1 MISEINDL
9 LSAYDPNREIDI
21 SWLYC
26 DTETLRERIREH
38 VSHDGRRFTMR
49 EVCCYIRSIS
59 HKIGK
64 RIIGDEAYDEEFA
77 QENPWTESTEEFIQT
92 WKEISKIL
100 KEEAHL
106 AGRDMCIVA
115 IHTLIDRLRYQ
126 PYGDEVHSNDELDYI
141 FQKLYRGEQL
151 TETEQNLMMESV
163 RNEPRFDYVT
173 WWDEFTR

>member
-1 MISEINDL
+1 MQSEINDL
-9 LSAYDPNREIDI
+9 LSAYDHNREVDT
-21 SWLYC
+21 SWLDC
-26 DTETLRERIREH
+26 DAETLRERIREH
-38 VSHDGRRFTMR
+38 INNNGRRFTMR
-49 EVCCYIRSIS
+49 EVARYIHSIS

-77 QENPWTESTEEFIQT
+77 QENPWTDSTEEFIQT

-100 KEEAHL
+100 KEEANL
-106 AGRDMCIVA
+106 TGGEMDVVA

-126 PYGDEVHSNDELDYI
+126 PYGDEVHSNDEIDRI

-151 TETEQNLMMESV
+151 TETERNLMMESI
-163 RNEPRFDYVT
+163 RNEQHFYYVT

>member
-21 SWLYC
+21 SWLDC
-26 DTETLRERIREH
+26 DTETLRERIRERINH
-38 VSHDGRRFTMR
+38 NGRRFTMR
-49 EVCCYIRSIS
+49 EVARYIRSID
-59 HKIGK
+59 HEIGK
-64 RIIGDEAYDEEFA
+64 RIVGDEAYDEEFA
-77 QENPWTESTEEFIQT
+77 HENPWTESTEEFIQT

-106 AGRDMCIVA
+106 AGRDMNIVA

-151 TETEQNLMMESV
+151 NETEQNLMMESV
-163 RNEPRFDYVT
+163 RNERRFDYVT